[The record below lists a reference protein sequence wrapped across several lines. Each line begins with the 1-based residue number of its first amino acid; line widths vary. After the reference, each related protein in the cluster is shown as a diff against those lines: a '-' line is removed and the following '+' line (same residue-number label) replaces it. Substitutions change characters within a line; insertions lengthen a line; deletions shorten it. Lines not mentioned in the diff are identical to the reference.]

1 MYFHRRLIICL
12 SRIFL
17 PAYFGTREIKL
28 LIVMDDI
35 KRIGMQLIGY
45 VILAENIKHIIFQK
59 NLKLPIVLNTF
70 VLRLTIIFL
79 IFMYHHNF
87 VRLM

>member
-70 VLRLTIIFL
+70 LLS
-79 IFMYHHNF
+79 F
-87 VRLM
+87 VRLI

>member
-45 VILAENIKHIIFQK
+45 VILAEKIKHIIFQK
-59 NLKLPIVLNTF
+59 NLKLPIVL
-70 VLRLTIIFL
+70 RLKIIFL
-79 IFMYHHNF
+79 NFMYHHNF